1 MTQLKI
7 MTRTDLLLTPDNEH
21 DKESSDAPITGF
33 CGAEFKD
40 ILVRAKI
47 PGIKN
52 GGWRGPC
59 EGP

>member
-1 MTQLKI
+1 